1 MSEPRALGRCF
12 YRDRLPPGQARRFY
26 DELDRRLAG
35 GDYRAEVPLT
45 LEKWERAYDDAFAAC
60 KALRH
65 DRPEYFFL
73 GRQMTFLYRGGQE
86 GKLRLQMLYTPAEIE
101 TLQAAFR
108 QKMLPL
114 MAGTA
119 ALSLVQREEL
129 IYSRLARQ
137 LRYQNTRSEREHNLV
152 GPLLTARGVCEGQN
166 ALLLYCLR
174 RAGVACVQIL
184 GRGRTEG
191 HCWAVVWLN
200 GEPVHCDVT
209 WEKPGKGAMLYRYF
223 NLTDEQISRDHSG
236 FAGQGLPACRTEAYS
251 YYRLHGHSVCSLAE
265 LTGHLRSGAAQ
276 GGMAYGQMQPPCTD
290 AQMGRAIHEA
300 LRGLPGCWN
309 IYHVAS
315 LRAVALMR
323 QAGR

>member
-1 MSEPRALGRCF
+1 MSEPRALGRYF
-12 YRDRLPPGQARRFY
+12 YGDRLPGQARRFY
-26 DELDRRLAG
+26 DVLDSRLAG

-45 LEKWERAYDDAFAAC
+45 LEERDRADRDAFAAC

-73 GRQMTFLYRGGQE
+73 GRKMTFFYCGGRE
-86 GKLRLQMLYTPAEIE
+86 GRLRMQILYTPAEIE
-101 TLQAAFR
+101 TLKTTFR

-119 ALSLVQREEL
+119 DKSLVQREEL

-137 LRYQNTRSEREHNLV
+137 LRYQNTRSEQEHNLV
-152 GPLLTARGVCEGQN
+152 GPMLASRGVCEGQN

-174 RAGVACVQIL
+174 RAGVTCVQVL
-184 GRGRTEG
+184 GKGRTEN
-191 HCWAVVWLN
+191 HCWAMVWLN

-209 WEKPGKGAMLYRYF
+209 WEKPGKGVMLYRYF
-223 NLTDEQISRDHSG
+223 NLTDEQIARDHSG
-236 FAGQGLPACRTEAYS
+236 FAGQNLPACCTETYS

-265 LTGHLRSGAAQ
+265 LAGHLRSGAQ
-276 GGMAYGQMQPPCTD
+276 RGGMAYGQMQPPCTD
-290 AQMGRAIHEA
+290 AQMSRAVNAA

-315 LRAVALMR
+315 LGAVALMK

>member
-1 MSEPRALGRCF
+1 MSEPRALGRYF
-12 YRDRLPPGQARRFY
+12 YGDRLPGQARRFY
-26 DELDRRLAG
+26 DVLDSRLAG

-45 LEKWERAYDDAFAAC
+45 LEERDRADRDAFAAC

-73 GRQMTFLYRGGQE
+73 GRKMTFFYCSGRE
-86 GKLRLQMLYTPAEIE
+86 GRLRMQILYTPAEIE
-101 TLQAAFR
+101 TLKTTFR

-119 ALSLVQREEL
+119 DKSLVQREEL

-137 LRYQNTRSEREHNLV
+137 LRYQNTRSEQEHNLV
-152 GPLLTARGVCEGQN
+152 GPMLASRGVCEGQN

-174 RAGVACVQIL
+174 RAGVTCVQVL
-184 GRGRTEG
+184 GKGRTEN
-191 HCWAVVWLN
+191 HCWAMVWLN

-209 WEKPGKGAMLYRYF
+209 WEKPGKGVMLYRYF
-223 NLTDEQISRDHSG
+223 NLTDEQIARDHSG
-236 FAGQGLPACRTEAYS
+236 FAGQNLPACCTETYS

-265 LTGHLRSGAAQ
+265 LAGHLRSGAQ
-276 GGMAYGQMQPPCTD
+276 RGGMAYGQLQPSCTD
-290 AQMGRAIHEA
+290 AQMSRAVNAA

-315 LRAVALMR
+315 LGAVALMK

>member
-1 MSEPRALGRCF
+1 MSEPRALGRYF
-12 YRDRLPPGQARRFY
+12 YGDRLPGQARRFY
-26 DELDRRLAG
+26 DVLDSRLAG

-45 LEKWERAYDDAFAAC
+45 LEERDRADRDAFAAC

-73 GRQMTFLYRGGQE
+73 GRKMTFVYCGGRE
-86 GKLRLQMLYTPAEIE
+86 GRLRLQILYTPAEIE
-101 TLQAAFR
+101 TLKTTFR
-108 QKMLPL
+108 QKMLSL
-114 MAGTA
+114 MAGTTDK
-119 ALSLVQREEL
+119 SLVQREEL

-137 LRYQNTRSEREHNLV
+137 LRYQNTRSEQEHNLV
-152 GPLLTARGVCEGQN
+152 GPMLASRGVCEGQN

-174 RAGVACVQIL
+174 RAGVTCVQVL
-184 GRGRTEG
+184 GKGRTEN
-191 HCWAVVWLN
+191 HCWAMVWLN

-209 WEKPGKGAMLYRYF
+209 WEKPGKGVMLYRYF
-223 NLTDEQISRDHSG
+223 NLTDEQIARDHSG
-236 FAGQGLPACRTEAYS
+236 FAGQNLPACCTETYS

-265 LTGHLRSGAAQ
+265 LAGHLRSGAQ
-276 GGMAYGQMQPPCTD
+276 RGGMAYGQLQPSCTD
-290 AQMGRAIHEA
+290 AQMSRAVNAA

-315 LRAVALMR
+315 LGAVALMK

>member
-1 MSEPRALGRCF
+1 MSEPRALGRYF
-12 YRDRLPPGQARRFY
+12 YGDRLPGQARRFY
-26 DELDRRLAG
+26 DVLDSRLAG
-35 GDYRAEVPLT
+35 EDYRAEVPLT
-45 LEKWERAYDDAFAAC
+45 LEERDRADRDAFAAC

-73 GRQMTFLYRGGQE
+73 GRKMTFVYCGGRE
-86 GKLRLQMLYTPAEIE
+86 GRLRMQILYTPAEIE
-101 TLQAAFR
+101 TLKTTFR

-119 ALSLVQREEL
+119 DKSLVQREEL

-137 LRYQNTRSEREHNLV
+137 LRYQNTRSEQEHNLV
-152 GPLLTARGVCEGQN
+152 GPMLASRGVCEGQN

-174 RAGVACVQIL
+174 RAGVTCVQVL
-184 GRGRTEG
+184 GKGRTEN
-191 HCWAVVWLN
+191 HCWAMVWLN

-209 WEKPGKGAMLYRYF
+209 WEKPGKGVMLYRYF
-223 NLTDEQISRDHSG
+223 NLTDEQIARDHSG
-236 FAGQGLPACRTEAYS
+236 FAGQNLPACCTETYS

-265 LTGHLRSGAAQ
+265 LAGHLRSGAQ
-276 GGMAYGQMQPPCTD
+276 RGGMAYGQMQPSCTD
-290 AQMGRAIHEA
+290 AQMSRAVNAA

-315 LRAVALMR
+315 LGAVALMK

>member
-1 MSEPRALGRCF
+1 MSEPRALGRYF
-12 YRDRLPPGQARRFY
+12 YGDRLPGQARRFY
-26 DELDRRLAG
+26 DVLDSRLAG

-45 LEKWERAYDDAFAAC
+45 LEERDRADRDAFAAC

-73 GRQMTFLYRGGQE
+73 GRKMTFFYCGGRE
-86 GKLRLQMLYTPAEIE
+86 GRLRMQILYTPAEIE
-101 TLQAAFR
+101 TLKTTFR

-119 ALSLVQREEL
+119 DKSLVQREEL

-137 LRYQNTRSEREHNLV
+137 LRYQNTRSEQEHNLV
-152 GPLLTARGVCEGQN
+152 GPMLASRGVCEGQN

-174 RAGVACVQIL
+174 RAGVTCVQVL
-184 GRGRTEG
+184 GKGRTEN
-191 HCWAVVWLN
+191 HCWAMVWLN

-209 WEKPGKGAMLYRYF
+209 WEKPGKGVMLYRYF
-223 NLTDEQISRDHSG
+223 NLTDEQIARDHSG
-236 FAGQGLPACRTEAYS
+236 FAGQNLPACCTETYS
-251 YYRLHGHSVCSLAE
+251 HYRLHGHSVCSLAE
-265 LTGHLRSGAAQ
+265 LAGHLRSGAQ
-276 GGMAYGQMQPPCTD
+276 RGGMAYGQLQPSCTD
-290 AQMGRAIHEA
+290 AQMSRAVNAA

-315 LRAVALMR
+315 LGAVALMK

>member
-1 MSEPRALGRCF
+1 MSEPRALGRYF
-12 YRDRLPPGQARRFY
+12 YGDRLPGQARRFY
-26 DELDRRLAG
+26 DVLDSRLAG

-45 LEKWERAYDDAFAAC
+45 LEERDRADRDAFAAC

-73 GRQMTFLYRGGQE
+73 GRKMTFFYCGGRE
-86 GKLRLQMLYTPAEIE
+86 GRLRMQILYTPAEIE
-101 TLQAAFR
+101 TLKTTFR

-119 ALSLVQREEL
+119 DKSLVQREEL

-137 LRYQNTRSEREHNLV
+137 LRYQNTRSEQEHNLV
-152 GPLLTARGVCEGQN
+152 GPMLASRGVCEGQN

-174 RAGVACVQIL
+174 RAGVTCVQVL
-184 GRGRTEG
+184 GKGRAEN
-191 HCWAVVWLN
+191 HCWAMVWLN

-209 WEKPGKGAMLYRYF
+209 WEKPGKGVMLYRYF
-223 NLTDEQISRDHSG
+223 NLTDEQIARDHSG
-236 FAGQGLPACRTEAYS
+236 FAGQNLPACCTETYS

-265 LTGHLRSGAAQ
+265 LAGHLRSGAQ
-276 GGMAYGQMQPPCTD
+276 RGGMAYGQLQPSCTD
-290 AQMGRAIHEA
+290 AQMSRAVNAA
-300 LRGLPGCWN
+300 LRGLPGCWT

-315 LRAVALMR
+315 LGAVALMK

>member
-1 MSEPRALGRCF
+1 MSEPRALGRYF
-12 YRDRLPPGQARRFY
+12 YGDRLPGQARRFY
-26 DELDRRLAG
+26 DVLDSRLAG

-45 LEKWERAYDDAFAAC
+45 LEERDRADRDAFDAC

-73 GRQMTFLYRGGQE
+73 GRKMTFFYCGGRE
-86 GKLRLQMLYTPAEIE
+86 GRLRMQILYTPAEIE
-101 TLQAAFR
+101 TLKTTFR

-119 ALSLVQREEL
+119 DKSLVQREEL

-137 LRYQNTRSEREHNLV
+137 LRYQNTRSEQEHNLV
-152 GPLLTARGVCEGQN
+152 GPMLASRGVCEGQN

-174 RAGVACVQIL
+174 RAGVTCVQVL
-184 GRGRTEG
+184 GNGRTEN
-191 HCWAVVWLN
+191 HCWAMVWLN

-209 WEKPGKGAMLYRYF
+209 WEKPGKGVMLYRYF
-223 NLTDEQISRDHSG
+223 NLTDEQIARDHSG
-236 FAGQGLPACRTEAYS
+236 FAGQNLPACCTETYS

-265 LTGHLRSGAAQ
+265 LAGHLRSGAQ
-276 GGMAYGQMQPPCTD
+276 RGGMAYGQLQPSCTD
-290 AQMGRAIHEA
+290 AQMSRAVNAA

-315 LRAVALMR
+315 LGAVALMK

>member
-1 MSEPRALGRCF
+1 MSEPRALGRYF
-12 YRDRLPPGQARRFY
+12 YGDRLPGQARRFY
-26 DELDRRLAG
+26 DVLDSRLAG

-45 LEKWERAYDDAFAAC
+45 LEERDRADRDAFAAC

-73 GRQMTFLYRGGQE
+73 GRKMTFFYCGGRE
-86 GKLRLQMLYTPAEIE
+86 GRLRMQILYTPAEIE
-101 TLQAAFR
+101 TLKTTFR

-119 ALSLVQREEL
+119 DKSLVQREEL

-137 LRYQNTRSEREHNLV
+137 LRYQNTRSEQEHNLV
-152 GPLLTARGVCEGQN
+152 GPMLASRGVCEGQN

-174 RAGVACVQIL
+174 RAGVTCVQVL
-184 GRGRTEG
+184 GKGRTEN
-191 HCWAVVWLN
+191 HCWAMVWLN

-209 WEKPGKGAMLYRYF
+209 WEKPGKGVMLYRYF
-223 NLTDEQISRDHSG
+223 NLPDEQIARDHSG
-236 FAGQGLPACRTEAYS
+236 FAGQNLPACCTETYS

-265 LTGHLRSGAAQ
+265 LAGHLRSGAQ
-276 GGMAYGQMQPPCTD
+276 RGGMAYGQLQPSCTD
-290 AQMGRAIHEA
+290 AQMSRAVNAA

-315 LRAVALMR
+315 LGAVALMK

>member
-1 MSEPRALGRCF
+1 MSEPRALGRYF
-12 YRDRLPPGQARRFY
+12 YGDRLPGQARRFY
-26 DELDRRLAG
+26 DVLDSRLAG

-45 LEKWERAYDDAFAAC
+45 LEERDRADRDAFAAC

-73 GRQMTFLYRGGQE
+73 GRKMTFVYCGGRE
-86 GKLRLQMLYTPAEIE
+86 GRLRMQILYTPAEIE
-101 TLQAAFR
+101 TLKTTFR

-119 ALSLVQREEL
+119 DKSLVQREEL

-137 LRYQNTRSEREHNLV
+137 LRYQNTRSEQEHNLV
-152 GPLLTARGVCEGQN
+152 GPMLASRGVCEGQN

-174 RAGVACVQIL
+174 RAGVTCVQVL
-184 GRGRTEG
+184 GKGRTEN
-191 HCWAVVWLN
+191 HCWAMVWLN

-209 WEKPGKGAMLYRYF
+209 WEKPEKGVMLYRYF
-223 NLTDEQISRDHSG
+223 NLTDEQIARDHSEC
-236 FAGQGLPACRTEAYS
+236 AGQNLPACCTETYS

-265 LTGHLRSGAAQ
+265 LAGHLRSGAQ
-276 GGMAYGQMQPPCTD
+276 RGGMAYGQMQPSCTD
-290 AQMGRAIHEA
+290 AQMSRAVNAA

-315 LRAVALMR
+315 LGAVALMK

>member
-1 MSEPRALGRCF
+1 MSEPRALGRYF
-12 YRDRLPPGQARRFY
+12 YGDRLPGQARRFY
-26 DELDRRLAG
+26 DVLDSRLAG

-45 LEKWERAYDDAFAAC
+45 LEERDRADRDAFAAC

-73 GRQMTFLYRGGQE
+73 GRKMTFSSSGGRE
-86 GKLRLQMLYTPAEIE
+86 GRLRMQILYTPAEIE
-101 TLQAAFR
+101 TLKTTFR

-119 ALSLVQREEL
+119 DKSLVQREEL

-137 LRYQNTRSEREHNLV
+137 LRYQNTRSEQEHNLV
-152 GPLLTARGVCEGQN
+152 GPMLVSRGVCEGQN

-174 RAGVACVQIL
+174 RAGVTCVQVL
-184 GRGRTEG
+184 GKGRTEN
-191 HCWAVVWLN
+191 HCWAMVWLN

-209 WEKPGKGAMLYRYF
+209 WEKPGKDVMLYRYF
-223 NLTDEQISRDHSG
+223 NLTDEQIARDHSG
-236 FAGQGLPACRTEAYS
+236 FAGQNLPACCTETYS

-265 LTGHLRSGAAQ
+265 LAGHLRSGAQ
-276 GGMAYGQMQPPCTD
+276 RGGMAYGQMQPSCTD
-290 AQMGRAIHEA
+290 AQMSRAVNAA

-315 LRAVALMR
+315 LGAVALMK

>member
-1 MSEPRALGRCF
+1 MSEPRALGRYF
-12 YRDRLPPGQARRFY
+12 YGDRLPGQARRFY
-26 DELDRRLAG
+26 DVLDSRLAG

-45 LEKWERAYDDAFAAC
+45 LEERDRADHDAFAAC

-73 GRQMTFLYRGGQE
+73 GRKMTFFSSGGRE
-86 GKLRLQMLYTPAEIE
+86 GRLRMQILYTPVEIE
-101 TLQAAFR
+101 TLKTTFR
-108 QKMLPL
+108 RKMLPL
-114 MAGTA
+114 MAGMA
-119 ALSLVQREEL
+119 DKSLVQREEL

-137 LRYQNTRSEREHNLV
+137 LRYQNTRSEQEHNLV
-152 GPLLTARGVCEGQN
+152 GPMLASRGVCEGQN

-174 RAGVACVQIL
+174 RAGVTCVQVL
-184 GRGRTEG
+184 GKGRTEN
-191 HCWAVVWLN
+191 HCWAMIWLN

-209 WEKPGKGAMLYRYF
+209 WEKPGKGVMLYRYF
-223 NLTDEQISRDHSG
+223 NLTDEQIARDHSG
-236 FAGQGLPACRTEAYS
+236 FAGQNLPACCTETYS

-265 LTGHLRSGAAQ
+265 LAGHLRSGAQ
-276 GGMAYGQMQPPCTD
+276 RGGMAYGQMQPSCTD
-290 AQMGRAIHEA
+290 AQMSRAVNAA

-315 LRAVALMR
+315 LGAVALMK

>member
-1 MSEPRALGRCF
+1 MSEPRALGRYF
-12 YRDRLPPGQARRFY
+12 YGDRLPGQARRFY
-26 DELDRRLAG
+26 DVLDSRLAG

-45 LEKWERAYDDAFAAC
+45 LEERDRADRDAFAAC

-73 GRQMTFLYRGGQE
+73 GRKMTFVYCGGRE
-86 GKLRLQMLYTPAEIE
+86 GRLRLQILYTPAEIE
-101 TLQAAFR
+101 TLKTTFR
-108 QKMLPL
+108 KKMLPL

-119 ALSLVQREEL
+119 DKSLVQREEL

-137 LRYQNTRSEREHNLV
+137 LRYQNTRSEQEHNLV
-152 GPLLTARGVCEGQN
+152 GPLLTTRGVCEGQN

-174 RAGVACVQIL
+174 RAGVTCVQVL
-184 GRGRTEG
+184 GKGRTEN
-191 HCWAVVWLN
+191 HCWAMVWLN

-209 WEKPGKGAMLYRYF
+209 WEKPGKGVMLYRYF

-236 FAGQGLPACRTEAYS
+236 FAGQNLPACCTQKYS

-265 LTGHLRSGAAQ
+265 LAGHLRSGAQ
-276 GGMAYGQMQPPCTD
+276 RGGMAYGQMQPSCTD
-290 AQMGRAIHEA
+290 AQMSRAVNAA

-315 LRAVALMR
+315 LGAVALMK

>member
-1 MSEPRALGRCF
+1 MSEPRALGRYF
-12 YRDRLPPGQARRFY
+12 YGDRLPGQARRFY
-26 DELDRRLAG
+26 DVLDSRLAG

-45 LEKWERAYDDAFAAC
+45 LEERDRADRDAFAAC

-73 GRQMTFLYRGGQE
+73 GRKMTFFYCGGRE
-86 GKLRLQMLYTPAEIE
+86 GRLRMQILYTPAEIE
-101 TLQAAFR
+101 TLKTTFR

-119 ALSLVQREEL
+119 DKSLVQREEL

-137 LRYQNTRSEREHNLV
+137 LRYQNTRSEQEHNLV
-152 GPLLTARGVCEGQN
+152 GPMLASRGVCEGQN

-174 RAGVACVQIL
+174 RAGVTCVQVL
-184 GRGRTEG
+184 GKGRTEN
-191 HCWAVVWLN
+191 HCWAMVWLN

-209 WEKPGKGAMLYRYF
+209 WEKPGKGVMLYRYF
-223 NLTDEQISRDHSG
+223 NLTDEQIARDHSG
-236 FAGQGLPACRTEAYS
+236 FAGQNLPACCTETYS

-265 LTGHLRSGAAQ
+265 LAGHLRSGAQ
-276 GGMAYGQMQPPCTD
+276 RGGMAYGQLQPSCTD
-290 AQMGRAIHEA
+290 AQMSRAVNAA

-309 IYHVAS
+309 IYKVAS
-315 LRAVALMR
+315 LGAVALMK

>member
-1 MSEPRALGRCF
+1 MSEPRALGRYF
-12 YRDRLPPGQARRFY
+12 YGDRLPGQARRFY
-26 DELDRRLAG
+26 DVLDSRLAG

-45 LEKWERAYDDAFAAC
+45 LEERDRADRDAFAAC

-73 GRQMTFLYRGGQE
+73 GRKMTFFYCGGRE
-86 GKLRLQMLYTPAEIE
+86 GRLRIQILYTPAEIE
-101 TLQAAFR
+101 TLKTTFR

-119 ALSLVQREEL
+119 DKSLVQREEL

-137 LRYQNTRSEREHNLV
+137 LRYQNTRSEQEHNLV
-152 GPLLTARGVCEGQN
+152 GPMLASRGVCEGQN

-174 RAGVACVQIL
+174 RAGVTCVQVL
-184 GRGRTEG
+184 GKGRTEN
-191 HCWAVVWLN
+191 HCWAMVWLN

-209 WEKPGKGAMLYRYF
+209 WEKPGKGVMLYRYF
-223 NLTDEQISRDHSG
+223 NLTDEQIARDHSG
-236 FAGQGLPACRTEAYS
+236 FAGQNLPACCTETYS

-265 LTGHLRSGAAQ
+265 LAGHLRSGAQ
-276 GGMAYGQMQPPCTD
+276 RGGMAYGQMQPSCTD
-290 AQMGRAIHEA
+290 AQMSRAVNAA

-315 LRAVALMR
+315 LGAVALMK

>member
-1 MSEPRALGRCF
+1 MSEPRALGRYF
-12 YRDRLPPGQARRFY
+12 YGDRLPGQARRFY
-26 DELDRRLAG
+26 DVLDCRLAG

-45 LEKWERAYDDAFAAC
+45 LEERDRADRDAFAAC

-73 GRQMTFLYRGGQE
+73 GRKMTFFYCGGRE
-86 GKLRLQMLYTPAEIE
+86 GRLRMQILYTPAEIE
-101 TLQAAFR
+101 TLKTTFR

-119 ALSLVQREEL
+119 DKSLVQREEL

-137 LRYQNTRSEREHNLV
+137 LRYQNTRSEQEHNLV
-152 GPLLTARGVCEGQN
+152 GPMLASRGVCEGQN

-174 RAGVACVQIL
+174 RAGVTCVQVL
-184 GRGRTEG
+184 GKGRTEN
-191 HCWAVVWLN
+191 HCWAMVWLN

-209 WEKPGKGAMLYRYF
+209 WEKPGKGVMLYRYF
-223 NLTDEQISRDHSG
+223 NLTDEQIARDHSG
-236 FAGQGLPACRTEAYS
+236 FAGQNLPACCTETYS

-265 LTGHLRSGAAQ
+265 LAGHLRSGAQ
-276 GGMAYGQMQPPCTD
+276 RGGMAYGQMQPSCTD
-290 AQMGRAIHEA
+290 AQMSRAVNAA

-315 LRAVALMR
+315 LGAVALMK

>member
-1 MSEPRALGRCF
+1 MSEPRALGRYF
-12 YRDRLPPGQARRFY
+12 YGDRLPGQARRFY
-26 DELDRRLAG
+26 DVLDSRLAG

-45 LEKWERAYDDAFAAC
+45 LEERDRADRDAFAAC

-73 GRQMTFLYRGGQE
+73 GRKMTFFYCGGRE
-86 GKLRLQMLYTPAEIE
+86 GRLRLQILYTPAEIE
-101 TLQAAFR
+101 TLKTTFR
-108 QKMLPL
+108 RKMLPL

-119 ALSLVQREEL
+119 DKSLVQREEL

-137 LRYQNTRSEREHNLV
+137 LRYQNTRSEQEHNLV
-152 GPLLTARGVCEGQN
+152 GPMLASRGVCEGQN

-174 RAGVACVQIL
+174 RAGVTCVQVL
-184 GRGRTEG
+184 GKGRTEN
-191 HCWAVVWLN
+191 HCWVMVWLN

-209 WEKPGKGAMLYRYF
+209 WEKPGKDVMLYRYF
-223 NLTDEQISRDHSG
+223 NLTDEQIARDHSG
-236 FAGQGLPACRTEAYS
+236 FAGQNLPACCTETYS

-265 LTGHLRSGAAQ
+265 LAGHLRSGAQ
-276 GGMAYGQMQPPCTD
+276 RGGMAYGQMQPSCTD
-290 AQMGRAIHEA
+290 AQMSRAVNAA

-315 LRAVALMR
+315 LGAVALMK

>member
-1 MSEPRALGRCF
+1 MSEPRALGRYF
-12 YRDRLPPGQARRFY
+12 YGDRLPRQARRFY
-26 DELDRRLAG
+26 DVLDSRLAG

-45 LEKWERAYDDAFAAC
+45 LEERDRADRDAFAAC

-73 GRQMTFLYRGGQE
+73 GRKMTFVYCGGRE
-86 GKLRLQMLYTPAEIE
+86 GRLRLQILYTPAEIE
-101 TLQAAFR
+101 TLKTTFR

-119 ALSLVQREEL
+119 DKSLVQREEL

-137 LRYQNTRSEREHNLV
+137 LRYQNTRSEQEHNLV
-152 GPLLTARGVCEGQN
+152 GPMLASRGVCEGQN

-174 RAGVACVQIL
+174 RAGVTCVQVL
-184 GRGRTEG
+184 GKGRTEN
-191 HCWAVVWLN
+191 HCWAMVWLN

-209 WEKPGKGAMLYRYF
+209 WEKPGKGVMLYRYF
-223 NLTDEQISRDHSG
+223 NLTDEQIARDHSG
-236 FAGQGLPACRTEAYS
+236 FAGQNLPACCTETYS

-265 LTGHLRSGAAQ
+265 LAGHLRSGAQ
-276 GGMAYGQMQPPCTD
+276 RGGMAYGQMQPSCTD
-290 AQMGRAIHEA
+290 AQMSRAVNAA

-315 LRAVALMR
+315 LGAVALMK

>member
-1 MSEPRALGRCF
+1 MSEPRALGRYF
-12 YRDRLPPGQARRFY
+12 YGDRLPGQARRFY
-26 DELDRRLAG
+26 DVLDSRLAG

-45 LEKWERAYDDAFAAC
+45 LEERDRADRDAFAAC

-73 GRQMTFLYRGGQE
+73 GRKMTFVYCGGRE
-86 GKLRLQMLYTPAEIE
+86 GWLRMQILYTPAEIE
-101 TLQAAFR
+101 TLKTTFR

-114 MAGTA
+114 MAGMA
-119 ALSLVQREEL
+119 DKSLVQREEL

-137 LRYQNTRSEREHNLV
+137 LRYQNTRSEQEHNLV
-152 GPLLTARGVCEGQN
+152 GPMLASRGGCEGQN

-174 RAGVACVQIL
+174 RAGVTCVQVL
-184 GRGRTEG
+184 GKGRTEN
-191 HCWAVVWLN
+191 HCWAMVWLN

-209 WEKPGKGAMLYRYF
+209 WEKPGKGVMLYRYF
-223 NLTDEQISRDHSG
+223 NLTDEQIARDHSG
-236 FAGQGLPACRTEAYS
+236 FAGQNLPACCTETYS

-265 LTGHLRSGAAQ
+265 LAGHLRSGAQ
-276 GGMAYGQMQPPCTD
+276 RGGMAYGQMQPSCTD
-290 AQMGRAIHEA
+290 AQMSRAVNAA

-315 LRAVALMR
+315 LGAVALMK

>member
-1 MSEPRALGRCF
+1 MSEPRALGRYF
-12 YRDRLPPGQARRFY
+12 YGDRLPGQARRFY
-26 DELDRRLAG
+26 DVLDSRLAG

-45 LEKWERAYDDAFAAC
+45 LEERDRADRDAFAAC

-73 GRQMTFLYRGGQE
+73 GRKMTFVYCGGRE
-86 GKLRLQMLYTPAEIE
+86 GRLRMQILYTPAEIE
-101 TLQAAFR
+101 TLKTTFR

-119 ALSLVQREEL
+119 DKSLVQREEL

-137 LRYQNTRSEREHNLV
+137 LRYQNTRSEQEHNLV
-152 GPLLTARGVCEGQN
+152 GPMLASRGVCEGQN

-174 RAGVACVQIL
+174 RAGVTCVQVL
-184 GRGRTEG
+184 GKGRTEN
-191 HCWAVVWLN
+191 HCWAMVWLN

-209 WEKPGKGAMLYRYF
+209 WEKPEKGVMLYRYF
-223 NLTDEQISRDHSG
+223 NLTDEQIARDHSE
-236 FAGQGLPACRTEAYS
+236 FAGQNLPACCTETYS

-265 LTGHLRSGAAQ
+265 LAGHLRSGAQ
-276 GGMAYGQMQPPCTD
+276 RGGMAYGQMQPSCTD
-290 AQMGRAIHEA
+290 AQMSRAVNAA

-315 LRAVALMR
+315 LGAVALMK

>member
-1 MSEPRALGRCF
+1 M
-12 YRDRLPPGQARRFY
+12 
-26 DELDRRLAG
+26 LDSRLAG

-45 LEKWERAYDDAFAAC
+45 LEERDRADRDAFAAC

-73 GRQMTFLYRGGQE
+73 GRKMTFFYCGGRE
-86 GKLRLQMLYTPAEIE
+86 GRLRMQILYTPAEIE
-101 TLQAAFR
+101 TLKTTFR

-119 ALSLVQREEL
+119 DKSLVQREEL

-137 LRYQNTRSEREHNLV
+137 LRYQNTRSEQEHNLV
-152 GPLLTARGVCEGQN
+152 GPMLASRGVCEGQN

-174 RAGVACVQIL
+174 RAGVTCVQVL
-184 GRGRTEG
+184 GKGRTEN
-191 HCWAVVWLN
+191 HCWAMVWLN

-209 WEKPGKGAMLYRYF
+209 WEKPGKGVMLYRYF
-223 NLTDEQISRDHSG
+223 NLTDEQIARDHSG
-236 FAGQGLPACRTEAYS
+236 FAGQNLPACCTETYS

-265 LTGHLRSGAAQ
+265 LAGHLRSGAQ
-276 GGMAYGQMQPPCTD
+276 RGGMAYGQLQPSCTD
-290 AQMGRAIHEA
+290 AQMSRAVNAA

-315 LRAVALMR
+315 LGAVALMK

>member
-1 MSEPRALGRCF
+1 MSEPRALGRYF
-12 YRDRLPPGQARRFY
+12 YGDRLPGQARRFY
-26 DELDRRLAG
+26 DVLDSRLAG

-45 LEKWERAYDDAFAAC
+45 LEERDRADRDAFAAC

-86 GKLRLQMLYTPAEIE
+86 GKLRLQILYTPAEIE
-101 TLQAAFR
+101 TLKTTFR

-119 ALSLVQREEL
+119 DKSLVQREEL

-137 LRYQNTRSEREHNLV
+137 LRYQNTRSEQEHNLV
-152 GPLLTARGVCEGQN
+152 GPMLASRGVCEGQN

-174 RAGVACVQIL
+174 RAGVTCVQVL
-184 GRGRTEG
+184 GKGRTEN
-191 HCWAVVWLN
+191 HCWAMVWLN

-209 WEKPGKGAMLYRYF
+209 WEKPGKGVMLYRYF
-223 NLTDEQISRDHSG
+223 NLTDEQIARDHSG
-236 FAGQGLPACRTEAYS
+236 FAGQNLPACCTETYS

-265 LTGHLRSGAAQ
+265 LAGHLRSGAQ
-276 GGMAYGQMQPPCTD
+276 RGGMAYGQMQPSCTD
-290 AQMGRAIHEA
+290 AQMSRAVNAA

-315 LRAVALMR
+315 LGAVALMK

>member
-1 MSEPRALGRCF
+1 MSEPRALGRYF
-12 YRDRLPPGQARRFY
+12 YGDRLPGQARRFY
-26 DELDRRLAG
+26 DVLDSRLAG

-45 LEKWERAYDDAFAAC
+45 LEERDRADRDAFAAC

-73 GRQMTFLYRGGQE
+73 GRKMTFFYCGGRE
-86 GKLRLQMLYTPAEIE
+86 GRLRMQILYTPAEIE
-101 TLQAAFR
+101 TLKTTFR

-119 ALSLVQREEL
+119 DKSLVQREEL

-137 LRYQNTRSEREHNLV
+137 LRYQNTRSEQEHNLV
-152 GPLLTARGVCEGQN
+152 GPMLASRGVCEGQN

-174 RAGVACVQIL
+174 RAGVTCVQVL
-184 GRGRTEG
+184 GKGRTEN
-191 HCWAVVWLN
+191 HCWAMVWLN

-209 WEKPGKGAMLYRYF
+209 WEKPGKGVMLYRYF
-223 NLTDEQISRDHSG
+223 NLTDEQIARDHSG
-236 FAGQGLPACRTEAYS
+236 FAGQNLPACCTETYS

-265 LTGHLRSGAAQ
+265 LAGHLRSGAQ
-276 GGMAYGQMQPPCTD
+276 RGGMAYGQMQPSCTD
-290 AQMGRAIHEA
+290 AQMSRAVTAA

-315 LRAVALMR
+315 LGAVALMK

>member
-1 MSEPRALGRCF
+1 MSEPRALGRYF
-12 YRDRLPPGQARRFY
+12 YGDRLPGQARRFY
-26 DELDRRLAG
+26 DVLDSRLAG

-45 LEKWERAYDDAFAAC
+45 LEERDRADRDAFAAC

-73 GRQMTFLYRGGQE
+73 GRKMTFFYCGGRE
-86 GKLRLQMLYTPAEIE
+86 GRLRMQILYTPAEIE
-101 TLQAAFR
+101 TLKTTFR

-119 ALSLVQREEL
+119 DKSLVQREEL

-137 LRYQNTRSEREHNLV
+137 LRYQNTRSEQEHNLV
-152 GPLLTARGVCEGQN
+152 GPMLASRGVCEGQN

-174 RAGVACVQIL
+174 RAGVTCVQVL
-184 GRGRTEG
+184 GKGRTEN
-191 HCWAVVWLN
+191 HCWAMVWLN

-209 WEKPGKGAMLYRYF
+209 WEKPGKGVMLYRYF
-223 NLTDEQISRDHSG
+223 NLTDEQIARDHSG
-236 FAGQGLPACRTEAYS
+236 FAGQNLPACCTETYS

-265 LTGHLRSGAAQ
+265 LAGHLRSGAQ
-276 GGMAYGQMQPPCTD
+276 RGGMAYGQLQPSCTD
-290 AQMGRAIHEA
+290 AQMSRAVNAA

-315 LRAVALMR
+315 LGDVALMK

>member
-1 MSEPRALGRCF
+1 MSEPRALGRYF
-12 YRDRLPPGQARRFY
+12 YGDRLPGQARRFY
-26 DELDRRLAG
+26 DVLDSRLAG

-45 LEKWERAYDDAFAAC
+45 LEERDRADRDAFAAC

-73 GRQMTFLYRGGQE
+73 GRKMTFFYCGGRE
-86 GKLRLQMLYTPAEIE
+86 GRLRMQILYTPAEIE
-101 TLQAAFR
+101 TLKTTFR

-119 ALSLVQREEL
+119 DKSLVQREEL

-137 LRYQNTRSEREHNLV
+137 LRYQNTRSEQEHNLV
-152 GPLLTARGVCEGQN
+152 GPMLASRGVCEGQN

-174 RAGVACVQIL
+174 RAGVTCVQVL
-184 GRGRTEG
+184 GKGRTEN
-191 HCWAVVWLN
+191 HCLAMVWLN

-209 WEKPGKGAMLYRYF
+209 WEKPGKGVMLYRYF
-223 NLTDEQISRDHSG
+223 NLTDEQIARDHSG
-236 FAGQGLPACRTEAYS
+236 FAGQNLPACCTETYS

-265 LTGHLRSGAAQ
+265 LAGHLRSGAQ
-276 GGMAYGQMQPPCTD
+276 RGGMAYGQLQPPCTD
-290 AQMGRAIHEA
+290 AQMSRAVNAA

-315 LRAVALMR
+315 LGAVALMK

>member
-1 MSEPRALGRCF
+1 MSEPRALGRYF
-12 YRDRLPPGQARRFY
+12 YGDRLPGQARRFY
-26 DELDRRLAG
+26 DVLDSRLAG

-45 LEKWERAYDDAFAAC
+45 LEERDRADRDAFDAC

-73 GRQMTFLYRGGQE
+73 GRKMTFFYCGGRE
-86 GKLRLQMLYTPAEIE
+86 GRLRMQILYTPAEIE
-101 TLQAAFR
+101 TLKTTFR

-119 ALSLVQREEL
+119 DKSLVQREEL

-137 LRYQNTRSEREHNLV
+137 LRYQNTRSEQEHNLV
-152 GPLLTARGVCEGQN
+152 GPMLASRGVCEGQN

-174 RAGVACVQIL
+174 RAGVTCVQVL
-184 GRGRTEG
+184 GKGRTEN
-191 HCWAVVWLN
+191 HCWAMVWLN

-209 WEKPGKGAMLYRYF
+209 WEKPGKGVMLYRYF
-223 NLTDEQISRDHSG
+223 NLTDEQIARDHSG
-236 FAGQGLPACRTEAYS
+236 FAGQNLPACCTETYS

-265 LTGHLRSGAAQ
+265 LAGHLRSGAQ
-276 GGMAYGQMQPPCTD
+276 RGGMAYGQLQPSCTD
-290 AQMGRAIHEA
+290 AQMSRAVNAA

-315 LRAVALMR
+315 LGAVALMK

>member
-1 MSEPRALGRCF
+1 MSEPRALGRYF
-12 YRDRLPPGQARRFY
+12 YGDRLPGQARRFY
-26 DELDRRLAG
+26 DVLDSRLAG

-45 LEKWERAYDDAFAAC
+45 LEERDRADRDAFAAC

-73 GRQMTFLYRGGQE
+73 GRKMTFVYCGGRE
-86 GKLRLQMLYTPAEIE
+86 GRLRLQILYTPAEIE
-101 TLQAAFR
+101 TLKTTFR

-114 MAGTA
+114 MAWTA
-119 ALSLVQREEL
+119 DKSLVQREEL

-137 LRYQNTRSEREHNLV
+137 LRYQNTRSEQEHNLV
-152 GPLLTARGVCEGQN
+152 GPMLASRGVCEGQN

-174 RAGVACVQIL
+174 RAGVTCVQIL
-184 GRGRTEG
+184 GKGRTEN
-191 HCWAVVWLN
+191 HCWAMVWLN

-209 WEKPGKGAMLYRYF
+209 WEKPEKGVMLYRYF
-223 NLTDEQISRDHSG
+223 NLTDEQIAWDHSG
-236 FAGQGLPACRTEAYS
+236 FAGQNLPACCTETYS

-265 LTGHLRSGAAQ
+265 LAGHLRSGAQ
-276 GGMAYGQMQPPCTD
+276 RGGMAYGQMQPSCTD
-290 AQMGRAIHEA
+290 AQMSRAVNAA

-315 LRAVALMR
+315 LGAVALMK

>member
-1 MSEPRALGRCF
+1 MSEPRALGRYF
-12 YRDRLPPGQARRFY
+12 YGDRLPRQARRFY
-26 DELDRRLAG
+26 DVLDSRLAG

-45 LEKWERAYDDAFAAC
+45 LEERDRADRDAFAAC

-73 GRQMTFLYRGGQE
+73 GRKMTFVYCGGRE
-86 GKLRLQMLYTPAEIE
+86 GRLRMQILYTPVEIE
-101 TLQAAFR
+101 TLKTTFR
-108 QKMLPL
+108 RKMLPL

-119 ALSLVQREEL
+119 DKSLVQREEL

-137 LRYQNTRSEREHNLV
+137 LRYQNTRSEQEHNLV
-152 GPLLTARGVCEGQN
+152 GPMLASRGVCEGQN

-174 RAGVACVQIL
+174 RAGVTCVQVL
-184 GRGRTEG
+184 GKGRTEN
-191 HCWAVVWLN
+191 HCWAMVWLN

-209 WEKPGKGAMLYRYF
+209 WEKPGKGVMLYRYF
-223 NLTDEQISRDHSG
+223 NLTDEQIARDHSG
-236 FAGQGLPACRTEAYS
+236 FAGQNLPACCTETYS

-265 LTGHLRSGAAQ
+265 LAGHLRSGAQ
-276 GGMAYGQMQPPCTD
+276 RGGMAYGQMQPSCTD
-290 AQMGRAIHEA
+290 AQMSRAVNAA
-300 LRGLPGCWN
+300 LCGLPGCWN

-315 LRAVALMR
+315 LGAVALMK

>member
-1 MSEPRALGRCF
+1 MSEPRALGRYF
-12 YRDRLPPGQARRFY
+12 YGDRLPGQARRFY
-26 DELDRRLAG
+26 DVLDSRLAG
-35 GDYRAEVPLT
+35 GDCRAEVPLT
-45 LEKWERAYDDAFAAC
+45 LEERDRADRDAFAAC

-73 GRQMTFLYRGGQE
+73 GRKMTFFYCGGRE
-86 GKLRLQMLYTPAEIE
+86 GRLRMQILYTPAEIE
-101 TLQAAFR
+101 TLKTTFR

-119 ALSLVQREEL
+119 DKSLVQREEL

-137 LRYQNTRSEREHNLV
+137 LRYQNTRSEQEHNLV
-152 GPLLTARGVCEGQN
+152 GPMLASRGVCEGQN

-174 RAGVACVQIL
+174 RAGVTCVQVL
-184 GRGRTEG
+184 GKGRTEN
-191 HCWAVVWLN
+191 HCWAMVWLN

-209 WEKPGKGAMLYRYF
+209 WEKPGKGVMLYRYF
-223 NLTDEQISRDHSG
+223 NLTDEQIARDHSG
-236 FAGQGLPACRTEAYS
+236 FAGQNLPACCTETYS

-265 LTGHLRSGAAQ
+265 LAGHLRSGAQ
-276 GGMAYGQMQPPCTD
+276 RGGMAYGQMQPSCTD
-290 AQMGRAIHEA
+290 AQMSRAVNAA

-315 LRAVALMR
+315 LGAVALMK

>member
-1 MSEPRALGRCF
+1 MSEPRALGRYF
-12 YRDRLPPGQARRFY
+12 YGDRLPGQARRFY
-26 DELDRRLAG
+26 DVLDSRLAG

-45 LEKWERAYDDAFAAC
+45 LEERDRADRDAFAAC

-73 GRQMTFLYRGGQE
+73 GRKMTFFYCGGRE
-86 GKLRLQMLYTPAEIE
+86 GRLRLQILYTPAEIE
-101 TLQAAFR
+101 TLKTTFR

-119 ALSLVQREEL
+119 DKSLVQREEL

-137 LRYQNTRSEREHNLV
+137 LRYQNTRSEQEHNLV
-152 GPLLTARGVCEGQN
+152 GPMLASRGVCEGQN

-174 RAGVACVQIL
+174 RAGVTCVQVL
-184 GRGRTEG
+184 GKGRTEN
-191 HCWAVVWLN
+191 HCWAMVWLN

-209 WEKPGKGAMLYRYF
+209 WEKPGKGVMLYRYF
-223 NLTDEQISRDHSG
+223 NLTDEQIARDHSG
-236 FAGQGLPACRTEAYS
+236 FAGQNLPACCTETYS

-265 LTGHLRSGAAQ
+265 LAGHLRSGAQ
-276 GGMAYGQMQPPCTD
+276 RGGMAYGQMQPSCTD
-290 AQMGRAIHEA
+290 AQMSRAVNAA

-315 LRAVALMR
+315 LGAVALMK

>member
-1 MSEPRALGRCF
+1 MSEPRALGRYF
-12 YRDRLPPGQARRFY
+12 YGDRLPGQARRFY
-26 DELDRRLAG
+26 DVLDSRLAG

-45 LEKWERAYDDAFAAC
+45 LEERDRADRDAFAAC

-73 GRQMTFLYRGGQE
+73 GRKMTFFYCGGRE
-86 GKLRLQMLYTPAEIE
+86 GRLRMQILYTPAEIE
-101 TLQAAFR
+101 TLKTTFR
-108 QKMLPL
+108 RKMLPL

-119 ALSLVQREEL
+119 DKSLVQREEL

-137 LRYQNTRSEREHNLV
+137 LRYQNTRSEQEHNLV
-152 GPLLTARGVCEGQN
+152 GPMLASRGVCEGQN

-174 RAGVACVQIL
+174 RAGVTCVQVL
-184 GRGRTEG
+184 GKGRMEN
-191 HCWAVVWLN
+191 HCWAMVWLN

-209 WEKPGKGAMLYRYF
+209 WEKPGKGVMLYRYF
-223 NLTDEQISRDHSG
+223 NLTDEQIARDHSG
-236 FAGQGLPACRTEAYS
+236 FAGQNLPACCTETYS

-265 LTGHLRSGAAQ
+265 LAGHLRSGAQ
-276 GGMAYGQMQPPCTD
+276 RGGMAYGQMQPSCSD
-290 AQMGRAIHEA
+290 AQMSRAVNAA

-315 LRAVALMR
+315 LGAVALMK

>member
-1 MSEPRALGRCF
+1 MSEPRALGRYF
-12 YRDRLPPGQARRFY
+12 YGDQLPGQARRFY
-26 DELDRRLAG
+26 DVLDSRLAG

-45 LEKWERAYDDAFAAC
+45 LEERDRADRDAFAAC

-73 GRQMTFLYRGGQE
+73 GRKMTFFSSGGRE
-86 GKLRLQMLYTPAEIE
+86 GRLRMQILYTPAEIE
-101 TLQAAFR
+101 TLKTTFR

-152 GPLLTARGVCEGQN
+152 GPLLTTRGVCEGQN

-191 HCWAVVWLN
+191 HCWAMVWLN

-209 WEKPGKGAMLYRYF
+209 WENPGKGEMLYRYF

-290 AQMGRAIHEA
+290 VQMSRAIHEA

>member
-1 MSEPRALGRCF
+1 MSEPRALGRYF
-12 YRDRLPPGQARRFY
+12 YGDRLPGQARRFY
-26 DELDRRLAG
+26 DVLDSRLAG

-45 LEKWERAYDDAFAAC
+45 LEERDRADRDAFAAC

-73 GRQMTFLYRGGQE
+73 GRKMTFFYCGGRE
-86 GKLRLQMLYTPAEIE
+86 GRLRMQILYTPAESE
-101 TLQAAFR
+101 TLKTTFR

-119 ALSLVQREEL
+119 DKSLVQREEL

-137 LRYQNTRSEREHNLV
+137 LRYQNTRSEQEHNLV
-152 GPLLTARGVCEGQN
+152 GPMLASRGVCEGQN

-174 RAGVACVQIL
+174 RAGVTCVQVL
-184 GRGRTEG
+184 GKGRTEN
-191 HCWAVVWLN
+191 HCWAMVWLN

-209 WEKPGKGAMLYRYF
+209 WEKPGKGVMLYRYF
-223 NLTDEQISRDHSG
+223 NLTDEQIARDHSG
-236 FAGQGLPACRTEAYS
+236 FAGQNLPACCTETYS

-265 LTGHLRSGAAQ
+265 LAGHLRSGAQ
-276 GGMAYGQMQPPCTD
+276 RGGMVYGQLQPSCTD
-290 AQMGRAIHEA
+290 AQMSRAVNAA

-315 LRAVALMR
+315 LGAVALMK